1 MFFRIFVMLFFAVT
15 GLFSSLS
22 LQAQPRDYWM
32 VDEFLSTHP
41 GQRAISQHFAD
52 QVRNAAQPLR
62 ANSNRPIR
70 VSVIYPGEQVSDY
83 WRRSVSSFEARMQ
96 ELGIKYTLRSH
107 YTKPAVALREQAEQ
121 IIGALEEEAD
131 FLIFTLDARRH
142 RSIVERIIAAGKPKL
157 ILQNITTPIKAWG
170 EQQPFM
176 YVGFDHVEGTR
187 LLADWYQERLPKAE
201 NYALVYW
208 ARGYVSEARGD
219 SFIDF
224 MRKGSNI
231 QLSSAYYT
239 DASRASAYQGASKA
253 ITKEPDLDFIYA
265 CSTDVALG
273 VSDVINEYGKQ
284 GQILVNGWGGGSAE
298 LEALKAGRLDV
309 TVMRMN
315 DDNGVA
321 MAEAIKLDIIGLGH
335 QVPTI
340 YSGDFEL
347 VTKDTPAKEIE
358 RLKQRAFRY
367 SGVN

>member
-1 MFFRIFVMLFFAVT
+1 MLVRTIATFFIVVT
-15 GLFSSLS
+15 GLLCSLS
-22 LQAQPRDYWM
+22 LQAQSRDYWM
-32 VDEFLSTHP
+32 VDEFLSAHP
-41 GQRAISQHFAD
+41 GQRIISQNFAD
-52 QVRNAAQPLR
+52 RVRKAAEPLGANA
-62 ANSNRPIR
+62 NRPIR

-83 WRRSVSSFEARMQ
+83 WRRSVSSFEARMK
-96 ELGIKYTLRSH
+96 ELGIKYTISSH

-121 IIGALEEEAD
+121 IIAALEEDTD

-170 EQQPFM
+170 EHQPFM

-187 LLADWYQERLPKAE
+187 LLADWYKQRLPNAKD
-201 NYALVYW
+201 YALIYW

-224 MRKGSNI
+224 MRKGSSTR
-231 QLSSAYYT
+231 LSSAYYT
-239 DASRASAYQGASKA
+239 DATRDSAYQGASKA
-253 ITKEPDLDFIYA
+253 LETESELDFIYA

-273 VSDVINEYGKQ
+273 VSDVINEQGKQ

-298 LEALKAGRLDV
+298 LDALRDGRLDV

-321 MAEAIKLDIIGLGH
+321 MAEAIKLDLLGLGH

-347 VTKDTPAKEIE
+347 VTKETPPQEVE